1 MYRSQ
6 KTAVVFIMSWRP
18 VLHGR
23 SSCLCLSDVS
33 SYSVQMPRAG
43 NCQHEDQ
50 KTNLSSIIK
59 QACPYQDSNKSR
71 IGTII
76 SATLHLMIRSFSKV
90 LGNAKL
96 TVLTQALVG
105 LPSSALSLPFCF
117 SMSADLIQLSK
128 SSKLGVRIRSKGS
141 CSPVRTETR
150 TSLASVQNSN
160 HSSIFHHALSRQL
173 RRAI

>member
-1 MYRSQ
+1 
-6 KTAVVFIMSWRP
+6 MSWRP